1 MPYRIGDVLG
11 SFTVFRF
18 LGRGACGEVFLVHRD
33 ESAFAMKA
41 IPCDAMDSDP
51 SGMRKRE
58 AALSEARLL
67 QKLRHPHIVRCEE
80 VALDSEFH
88 VVRLVLEYMDG
99 GDLRE
104 LIDERKQKDEGFPPH
119 IPRRVLASVGGALQY
134 VHGAGVLHRDVKPA
148 NVLLSKNSM
157 RVKLADFGIAKL
169 AEAATLKAQTV
180 VGTPYYF
187 SPELVSGE
195 LYGTASDCWALGV
208 CIFEMAALQR
218 PFEASNQLALVRRI
232 CEFAPPALSESIASD
247 IRDVCSG
254 FLEKDPDLRWTLERA
269 LAVSPAIA
277 ALVMEPDSAVT
288 EVADA
293 AVAAEA
299 LALDRTLSP
308 RTPGAWGAAAEARSA
323 LSAEVDDPEDLHQ
336 ALAAL
341 QQELSAGAGDEAA
354 SLESLGQEVTVRLGA
369 LNEHYADLVDG
380 LCHAGL
386 EEDTWTGADVV
397 QSPRSD
403 AGSEA
408 EMGGTLRIAE
418 EMLESASAA
427 GVDTEIA
434 EEHVA
439 CVRRMLSVRVVWGGL
454 ARFCMLP
461 MRVTF
466 SSLTREVA
474 NRFGLPEDQQQLR
487 LSWREGSEESFP
499 LDGQPAWEDCL
510 RRRGLAERPGRIE
523 LAVLSGSPPR
533 HARRPKRRVHI
544 VEEVDE
550 IPELLWPSPPQT
562 GDPSLAVAGTQ
573 VLGYSS
579 VPPTPLPCEQPTR
592 VASSMSSRARGRG
605 RGTAR
610 QAARPQ
616 DTGRAWATSTG
627 RDKRVFWAGAAP
639 PSPSNSPAALDQGLG
654 LCLTGFSAVRRA

>member
-1 MPYRIGDVLG
+1 MPYRVGDVLG

-41 IPCDAMDSDP
+41 IPCDPMDSDP
-51 SGMRKRE
+51 AGVRKRE

-67 QKLRHPHIVRCEE
+67 QKLCHPHIVGCEE
-80 VALDSEFH
+80 VTLDSEFH

-104 LIDERKQKDEGFPPH
+104 LIDERKQRSEVFPPH
-119 IPRRVLASVGGALQY
+119 VPRRVLASVGGALQY

-157 RVKLADFGIAKL
+157 RIKLADFGIAKL

-208 CIFEMAALQR
+208 CIYELAALQR

-232 CEFAPPALSESIASD
+232 CEFAPPTLSEDTAPD
-247 IRDVCSG
+247 IREVCDG
-254 FLEKDPDLRWTLERA
+254 LLEKDPDVRWPLERA
-269 LAVSPAIA
+269 LAISPAIA
-277 ALVMEPDSAVT
+277 ALVMEPDAAVT

-293 AVAAEA
+293 AVAAES

-308 RTPGAWGAAAEARSA
+308 RVGGAAAEARAA

-341 QQELSAGAGDEAA
+341 QQELCAGAGEDAA

-369 LNEHYADLVDG
+369 LKEHHTALVDG
-380 LCHAGL
+380 LCSAGVD
-386 EEDTWTGADVV
+386 EDTWTAAELV

-403 AGSEA
+403 VDSEP
-408 EMGGTLRIAE
+408 ELGGTLRIAE

-427 GVDTEIA
+427 GVDTEEA

-439 CVRRMLSVRVVWGGL
+439 CVRRMLSVRVVWSGL

-466 SSLTREVA
+466 SSLMREVGS
-474 NRFGLPEDQQQLR
+474 RFGLPEEHHALR
-487 LSWREGSEESFP
+487 LSWHEGAENSFP

-523 LAVLSGSPPR
+523 LTVSSGSPPR
-533 HARRPKRRVHI
+533 QARQARRPRRRVHI
-544 VEEVDE
+544 VEEAEE
-550 IPELLWPSPPQT
+550 IPEVLVPPQT
-562 GDPSLAVAGTQ
+562 ADPSLAVAGTQ
-573 VLGYSS
+573 VLAVAS
-579 VPPTPLPCEQPTR
+579 VPSTPAPAEQQTR
-592 VASSMSSRARGRG
+592 MATATGRGRGRG
-605 RGTAR
+605 RGTR
-610 QAARPQ
+610 LSQTGRPQ

-627 RDKRVFWAGAAP
+627 RDKRVFWAGAP
-639 PSPSNSPAALDQGLG
+639 PASPSNSPAALDQGLG
-654 LCLTGFSAVRRA
+654 LCLTGHSAVRRA